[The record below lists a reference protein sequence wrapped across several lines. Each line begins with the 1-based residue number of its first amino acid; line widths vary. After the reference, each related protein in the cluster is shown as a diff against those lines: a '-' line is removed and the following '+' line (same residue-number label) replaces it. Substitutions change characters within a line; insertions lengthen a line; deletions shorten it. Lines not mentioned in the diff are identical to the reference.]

1 MDSFAILIPTHNRPR
16 ELSILLRSIEK
27 STRLPSQVVVIASG
41 QDVAHI
47 TNEFSKSLEIAYLHT
62 AMKGQIAQKRI
73 GMELV
78 SKKADWCVFLD
89 DDLIHQDSAIDL
101 ALSTAKS
108 YKKRDIIGIGLGLP
122 PSSRALNVSRFN
134 KKLLK
139 LFKLSSSRPGKVLS
153 SGHATSYLQE
163 TSVVETQWLNGASI
177 WRTEYARRYGVNLP
191 STPYAACEDLIFSY
205 PLSKQG
211 TLIYVPEAR
220 AMFQDNELSKF
231 NSFRVME
238 AAALWRFYFVSK
250 NKELSLGF
258 FFLSQL
264 IRTLY
269 AMLNPQDPKL
279 MLSRN
284 LMALNWKL
292 FKAIV
297 TNLDPEELLCEL
309 RH

>member
-1 MDSFAILIPTHNRPR
+1 VESFAILIPTHNRPR
-16 ELSILLRSIEK
+16 ELTNLLRSIEK
-27 STRLPSQVVVIASG
+27 STRLPAQVVIVASG
-41 QDVAHI
+41 LEVAHI
-47 TNEFSKSLEIAYLHT
+47 VEEFSKSLEITYLYT
-62 AMKGQIAQKRI
+62 IVKGQIAQKRI

-78 SKKADWCVFLD
+78 SKKVDWCVFLD
-89 DDLIHQDSAIDL
+89 DDLILQDSAIDL
-101 ALSTAKS
+101 ALSAARS
-108 YKKRDIIGIGLGLP
+108 YKKRDIIGIGLSLP
-122 PSSRALNVSRFN
+122 PLSRALNISRVN
-134 KKLLK
+134 KKLLEF
-139 LFKLSSSRPGKVLS
+139 FKLSSSRPGEVLS
-153 SGHATSYLQE
+153 SGYATSYLQE

-177 WRTEYARRYGVNLP
+177 WRTKYARNYGMNIP

-205 PLSKQG
+205 PLSKRG

-250 NKELSLGF
+250 HKELSLGF
-258 FFLSQL
+258 FFLSHL

-279 MLSRN
+279 MLLNN

-292 FKAIV
+292 FQAII
-297 TNLDPEELLCEL
+297 TKRDPRELLSEL

>member
-78 SKKADWCVFLD
+78 SKRADWCVFLD
-89 DDLIHQDSAIDL
+89 DDLILQDSAIDL

-211 TLIYVPEAR
+211 TLIYVPEAK
-220 AMFQDNELSKF
+220 AMFQDTELSKF
-231 NSFRVME
+231 NSFKVME

-250 NKELSLGF
+250 HKELSLGF

-269 AMLNPQDPKL
+269 AMFNPQDPKL
-279 MLSRN
+279 RLLKN
-284 LMALNWKL
+284 LLALNWKL
-292 FKAIV
+292 LKTII
-297 TNLDPEELLCEL
+297 TKRNPEELLSEL